1 MTEEIL
7 ALLSKQLNKCISHVN
22 EKVARNENQEPIA
35 YTVRRN
41 LLEIGEAL
49 FCLIDSDLLTKYDEA
64 VVRRSFGECH
74 HLLHEKLIHFGS
86 YNSSYQI
93 LVHGEALQKD
103 EILRRTNVETATMLL
118 SIRGFLIEQV
128 IIGDSTDDYFLE
140 RMEKLLKGIK
150 YIIDKKV
157 SEYYLPIFYNLL
169 NLYRTI
175 TIFLQ
180 SGHKKYTEL
189 LQKRQLE
196 VWDLIERIKK
206 TPEIADYLKGNLQLQ
221 LFDEYCLLLHGNEAI
236 ISPNIS
242 LETVEGL
249 TITQKTRVAL
259 NIVDIGSP
267 NCLTIVEKALRDIL
281 AQRTIVIPESALVIR
296 LCIAYLKLHAVKNF
310 ELDIQVRF
318 EDIDAEAILH
328 KYIKGYDKIGET
340 DLSDGDLNILNQYN
354 DEKLR
359 EIFASCIQGV
369 DANEL
374 EMEKRK
380 PHGVS
385 EIADMELRIKYGDH
399 KIYWCMPFKSGAEIA
414 GNSVPVKIAYQI
426 FRPFFHLNSCSVLF
440 VTAKKCSEN
449 LMNEIKRGKDKFNF
463 SIAVIQEH
471 QLAKLLKINQKLN

>member
-1 MTEEIL
+1 MTEEIIR
-7 ALLSKQLNKCISHVN
+7 LLSKQLNKCINHVN
-22 EKVARNENQEPIA
+22 EKVVRNENQEPIA

-41 LLEIGEAL
+41 LLEIGEAF
-49 FCLIDSDLLTKYDEA
+49 FCLINSDLLTKYDEA
-64 VVRRSFGECH
+64 VIRRSFGECH

-86 YNSSYQI
+86 YNSSYQV
-93 LVHGEALQKD
+93 LVHGESSQKD
-103 EILRRTNVETATMLL
+103 EILRRTNIETATMLL
-118 SIRGFLIEQV
+118 SVRGFLIEQV
-128 IIGDSTDDYFLE
+128 VIGDSTDDYFLE
-140 RMEKLLKGIK
+140 RMEKLLKGIS
-150 YIIDKKV
+150 YIIEKKI
-157 SEYYLPIFYNLL
+157 SECYLPVFYNLL

-175 TIFLQ
+175 AIFLK
-180 SGHKKYTEL
+180 SGHNKYDEL
-189 LQKRQLE
+189 LQKRLLQ
-196 VWDLIERIKK
+196 VWDLIEKLKGKAEIKV
-206 TPEIADYLKGNLQLQ
+206 YLKDNIQLQ
-221 LFDEYCLLLHGNEAI
+221 LFNDYCLVLHGDEAI
-236 ISPNIS
+236 ISPTIS
-242 LETVEGL
+242 TDSIKDL

-267 NCLTIVEKALRDIL
+267 NSLPIVEKALKDIL
-281 AQRTIVIPESALVIR
+281 AQRSIVIPESALVIK
-296 LCIAYLKLHAVKNF
+296 LCMEYLKSHNVENF
-310 ELDIQVRF
+310 ELDIQVKF

-328 KYIKGYDKIGET
+328 KYIKGYDKIGEI
-340 DLSDGDLNILNQYN
+340 DLNNGDLDLLNQYN

-359 EIFASCIQGV
+359 ERFASCIQGI
-369 DANEL
+369 DANEI

-399 KIYWCMPFKSGAEIA
+399 KIYWCMPFKSGAEIP

-463 SIAVIQEH
+463 SIAVIQEQ